1 MHRHVPG
8 KIFSVDVAHHV
19 AVDDFHAYL
28 VAEVVKEPDVVIAY
42 EPHNIY
48 AHVRHVRQL
57 AEKAD
62 VSSWHNGSI
71 LKPIV
76 EDVAKQVQRL
86 TVLFEGLQHAYHL
99 GFMLARIGDVYGA
112 QVYIADKICFV
123 AHRCSVVWCG
133 HVSCVA

>member
-57 AEKAD
+57 AEKRMYPR
-62 VSSWHNGSI
+62 GT
-71 LKPIV
+71 
-76 EDVAKQVQRL
+76 
-86 TVLFEGLQHAYHL
+86 TVRYSNQ
-99 GFMLARIGDVYGA
+99 
-112 QVYIADKICFV
+112 
-123 AHRCSVVWCG
+123 
-133 HVSCVA
+133 